1 MLTYTVLNDIVYF
14 PVSQETFVPV
24 EVRED
29 DNVIRTELWTLEKVR
44 DLEDQ
49 ATNYKTFLR

>member
-1 MLTYTVLNDIVYF
+1 VLTYTVLNDIVYF

>member
-1 MLTYTVLNDIVYF
+1 MLHYTVTNDVVYF
-14 PVSQETFVPV
+14 PDSQETFVPV